1 MPNVSPEILVWAR
14 ETAGLTQEAAAK
26 KLGFH
31 SSARSTASEKL
42 AAIESGDK
50 PPSRPQLRKM
60 SRQYRRPLLTFYLSK
75 PPRKSERGVD
85 FRTFPKDQVPHNEML
100 LDALIRDIWAR
111 QSMVRDVLEDEDEAF
126 ILPFVDSHILEDG
139 REMVLNSLE
148 EHLAINGAEYRSQPN
163 VTTAFNLLRK
173 RAEESGIFV
182 LLKGDLGNYFSA
194 IETTAFRG
202 FSIADNVAPFIVIND
217 QDARSAWS
225 FTLLHEAV
233 HLLLGHTGVSGE
245 YGENEIERFCND
257 VASEFL
263 LTDSALRRF
272 AIQMDSQFEEISSQ
286 IGAVAN
292 HFKVSRSLVAYR
304 ALRSNLIDQKTY
316 GVLTQRFRKEWRE
329 ERDQNRAK
337 SRQEEGGPDYYKI
350 RRHRLGGRIVGL
362 VQRMMNAGALSTSR
376 AARILGISPRQ
387 VRPLL
392 HNG

>member
-1 MPNVSPEILVWAR
+1 MPTISPEVLVWAR

-31 SSARSTASEKL
+31 SSAKSSASEKL

-50 PPSRPQLRKM
+50 HPSRPQLRKM
-60 SRQYRRPLLTFYLSK
+60 SRQYRRPLLTFYLTK
-75 PPRKSERGVD
+75 PPQKSERGVD
-85 FRTFPKDQVPHNEML
+85 FRTFPEDQVPRDETL

-111 QSMVRDVLEDEDEAF
+111 QSLVRDLLEDEDEAE
-126 ILPFVDSHILEDG
+126 IVPFVDSLVLEDG
-139 REMVLNSLE
+139 REVGLNSLE
-148 EHLAINGAEYRSQPN
+148 RHLGINAEEYRSQPN
-163 VTTAFNLLRK
+163 VTAAFNLLRRK
-173 RAEESGIFV
+173 AEEAGVFV

-194 IETTAFRG
+194 IETTGFRG
-202 FSIADNVAPFIVIND
+202 FSIADNIAPFIVIND

-257 VASEFL
+257 VAGEFL
-263 LTDSALRRF
+263 LADSALRRF
-272 AIQMDSQFEEISSQ
+272 TIRMKGDLAEMSAQ
-286 IGAVAN
+286 IGEVAN
-292 HFKVSRSLVAYR
+292 HFKVSRSMVAYR
-304 ALRSNLIDQKTY
+304 ALRSHLIDQNTY
-316 GVLTQRFRKEWRE
+316 VVLTQRFRKEWRD

-350 RRHRLGGRIVGL
+350 RRHRLGSRIVGL

-376 AARILGISPRQ
+376 AARILPISPRP

-392 HNG
+392 

>member
-1 MPNVSPEILVWAR
+1 M
-14 ETAGLTQEAAAK
+14 
-26 KLGFH
+26 
-31 SSARSTASEKL
+31 
-42 AAIESGDK
+42 
-50 PPSRPQLRKM
+50 
-60 SRQYRRPLLTFYLSK
+60 
-75 PPRKSERGVD
+75 
-85 FRTFPKDQVPHNEML
+85 
-100 LDALIRDIWAR
+100 
-111 QSMVRDVLEDEDEAF
+111 RDVLEDEDETY
-126 ILPFVDSHILEDG
+126 ILPFIGTHILEDG
-139 REMVLNSLE
+139 RENVLHSLE
-148 EHLAINGAEYRSQPN
+148 EQLGIDGEEYRSQPS
-163 VTTAFNLLRK
+163 VTDAFNLLRG

-257 VASEFL
+257 VAGEFL
-263 LTDSALRRF
+263 LTDSTLRRF
-272 AIQMDSQFEEISSQ
+272 AIQMENDLTEISAQ
-286 IGAVAN
+286 IGTVAN
-292 HFKVSRSLVAYR
+292 HFKVSRSMVAYR
-304 ALRSNLIDQKTY
+304 ALRSHLIDQKTY
-316 GVLTQRFRKEWRE
+316 DLLTQHFRKEWRE
-329 ERDQNRAK
+329 ERDQHRNK

-350 RRHRLGGRIVGL
+350 RRHRLGSRIVGL